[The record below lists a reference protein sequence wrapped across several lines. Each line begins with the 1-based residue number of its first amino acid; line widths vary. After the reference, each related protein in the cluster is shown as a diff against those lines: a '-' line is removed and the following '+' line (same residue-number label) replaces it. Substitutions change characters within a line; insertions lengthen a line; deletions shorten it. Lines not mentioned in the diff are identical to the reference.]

1 MESSSMFKK
10 LIDKKKKEGK
20 VPSDME
26 SQAKG
31 SVLSDLMS
39 QLGDMGMDKVKGI
52 KKVTVAAPDK
62 SGLAEGLAKAK
73 AMLGHDDSDE
83 SDEDSAEE
91 SSETPEEEASEEG
104 EEHGHDMM
112 ASDDNED
119 DSPSKEELLAEL
131 AKIQAQI
138 AKLKV

>member
-1 MESSSMFKK
+1 MGMFEK
-10 LIDKKKKEGK
+10 LIEKKKKEGK
-20 VPSDME
+20 VPSEME

-39 QLGDMGMDKVKGI
+39 QLSDMGMDKVKGI

-83 SDEDSAEE
+83 SDEDPKEE
-91 SSETPEEEASEEG
+91 AMESPGEEASEEG
-104 EEHGHDMM
+104 DEHEGMFGSSEHEDSEE
-112 ASDDNED
+112 
-119 DSPSKEELLAEL
+119 PSKEELLAEL

-138 AKLKV
+138 EKLKA